1 MSNNNTPSPD
11 QRLTPPIKD
20 NNTPTNPND
29 DRLIMIYRISY
40 IILLIL
46 AFLYPKLSKNIIYKI
61 ILGIDLIIVSI
72 PIAILIFST
81 LCVFSCISCIFTF
94 SKNDQNSLSE
104 VSSITSTILLFQFI
118 IIIVGLGAPILTYL
132 FSKNIV
138 FPNIDS
144 VSNSTSLSTTDSASS
159 S

>member
-20 NNTPTNPND
+20 NNTPTVSDTND
-29 DRLIMIYRISY
+29 GLIMMFRMSY

-61 ILGIDLIIVSI
+61 ILGIDLLIVSI

-81 LCVFSCISCIFTF
+81 LCVFSCIMCVFTF
-94 SKNDQNSLSE
+94 SKKDTDT
-104 VSSITSTILLFQFI
+104 VTVTSTMLLFQFI
-118 IIIVGLGAPILTYL
+118 IIGVVLGAPVLTYL
-132 FSKNIV
+132 FSKNVV

-144 VSNSTSLSTTDSASS
+144 VSNSTLLSTTDSASS

>member
-20 NNTPTNPND
+20 NNTPTVSDTND
-29 DRLIMIYRISY
+29 GLIMIYRISY

-46 AFLYPKLSKNIIYKI
+46 VFLYPKLSKNIIYKI
-61 ILGIDLIIVSI
+61 VLGIDLLIVGI
-72 PIAILIFST
+72 PIAILIIFT
-81 LCVFSCISCIFTF
+81 LCVCSLMFFIT
-94 SKNDQNSLSE
+94 KNDTNTTT
-104 VSSITSTILLFQFI
+104 VTFTSTMLLFQSI
-118 IIIVGLGAPILTYL
+118 IIGVGLGVPILTYL

-144 VSNSTSLSTTDSASS
+144 VSNSTLLSTTDSASS